1 MVAKT
6 ENEKTQ
12 ELIALAQPHLEKK
25 RLEKEAELRAQEK
38 ALREEDE
45 WALAELA
52 MLKRRIQFESKEYDL
67 GNGDTIRLRTRLT
80 EKELNEVIKLFDE
93 RAHIHQKATE
103 RGNNKLTKEED
114 SRIASIIR
122 KLTATVITNPLITPD
137 WLQKHPDEIAFG
149 DLYALHA
156 MLDPH
161 IRGLVNAERQ
171 AQEAIAI
178 FRANQDRE
186 TVRDVPPAAG
196 AD

>member
-1 MVAKT
+1 MAGKS
-6 ENEKTQ
+6 EKEKAQ
-12 ELIALAQPHLEKK
+12 ELIDLAQPHLEKK
-25 RLEKEAELRAQEK
+25 RQEKEAELRAQER

-45 WALAELA
+45 WALAEIA
-52 MLKRRIQFESKEYDL
+52 MLKRRIQFESKDYDL

-93 RAHIHQKATE
+93 RLHIHQAATK
-103 RGNNKLTKEED
+103 RGDHKLTKEED
-114 SRIASIIR
+114 ARIASIIR
-122 KLTATVITNPLITPD
+122 KLTATAITNPLITPE
-137 WLQKHPDEIAFG
+137 WLLRHPEDIAFG

-171 AQEAIAI
+171 AQEALAI

-186 TVRDVPPAAG
+186 TVREVPPAAG

>member
-1 MVAKT
+1 MAK
-6 ENEKTQ
+6 
-12 ELIALAQPHLEKK
+12 AQPHFDRKHEVAEKK
-25 RLEKEAELRAQEK
+25 LRDEEAALRA
-38 ALREEDE
+38 EDE
-45 WALAELA
+45 WALAEIA
-52 MLKRRIQFESKEYDL
+52 MLRRRIQYESKAYDL

-93 RAHIHQKATE
+93 RLHIHQKATK
-103 RGNNKLTKEED
+103 RGAGGLTKEED

-122 KLTATVITNPLITPD
+122 KLTATAITNPLITPE
-137 WLQKHPDEIAFG
+137 WLLRHPDDIAFG

-161 IRGLVNAERQ
+161 IRGLVNAEKQ
-171 AQEAIAI
+171 AQEALAI

-186 TVRDVPPAAG
+186 TIRDVPPAAG